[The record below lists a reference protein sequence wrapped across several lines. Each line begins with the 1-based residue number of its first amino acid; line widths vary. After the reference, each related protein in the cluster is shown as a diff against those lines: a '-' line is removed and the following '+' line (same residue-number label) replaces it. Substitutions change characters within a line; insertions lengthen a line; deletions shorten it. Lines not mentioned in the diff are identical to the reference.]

1 MAHRK
6 SMKTLRRRLAIER
19 SILFTL
25 KYLLNAEIV
34 EDWLHSQIDKHSK
47 KYKKAKKLINKQKN
61 YYALW
66 MNERSKNG

>member
-1 MAHRK
+1 
-6 SMKTLRRRLAIER
+6 MKTLRRRLAIEKTA
-19 SILFTL
+19 LYVLNCL
-25 KYLLNAEIV
+25 KYGEVV
-34 EDWLHSQIDKHSK
+34 EDWLNNQIDKHLK